1 MSAHVDP
8 VPREARHYQGHRARL
23 LRRTAAAVID
33 IGVVAIAMGVTY
45 VGVFAVLFLLDPRSF
60 TAPTP
65 SPWLLYA
72 AGGVS
77 AMALSKVPS
86 GPRYSAPP
94 GRPDPQR

>member
-45 VGVFAVLFLLDPRSF
+45 LGVFAVLFLLDPRGF

-72 AGGVS
+72 AGGVCCS
-77 AMALSKVPS
+77 RFIS
-86 GPRYSAPP
+86 
-94 GRPDPQR
+94 Q